1 MSWTEQNEL
10 AAYLSRQRWFAG
22 SQQVTVTQVQP
33 LPWLSDPRANPGVR
47 VEIVSVVSEPVT
59 SGSVEAGSEPGI
71 YNVPLSYRTEPR
83 DDLSYGFI
91 GATIVDDRTFYVYD
105 ALHDPEARAVLLAGF
120 TDAAVTPEGIT
131 YGRLPGFALEPGV
144 DNVLLGAEQSNTSV
158 VAGDAMIKFFR
169 RLSPGVNPDIE
180 VQEAL
185 TQAGSDEISPLLG
198 WIRGG
203 GFDLAMAGLFQRS
216 ATDGWDTARASV
228 RALRDD
234 AVRAREAGG
243 DFAGEAERLGAATAA
258 VHARLRELLPTAV
271 WGSDERDALVARL
284 NRRLDEAAAAHPE
297 VAEFVPGARAAYDR
311 IDRSTPIEVQRIHGD
326 FHLGQTL
333 RTTAGWKII
342 DFEGE
347 PSTPLEER
355 VRLDSPLRDLAG
367 MLRSFDYVAHSIPAM
382 TGVISL
388 DPTIDEAAL
397 ADDWVRRNQIAFLFG
412 YGFDRSDAGVALLR
426 AYEIDKAVYE
436 VAYEADHR
444 PDWIGIPVR
453 ALKGLVG
460 AQNAR

>member
-1 MSWTEQNEL
+1 MSWTEQPEL

-33 LPWLSDPRANPGVR
+33 LAWLSDPTADPGVR
-47 VEIVSVVSEPVT
+47 VEIVSVV
-59 SGSVEAGSEPGI
+59 AGSEPGI
-71 YNVPLSYRTEPR
+71 YNVPLSYRAEPR
-83 DDLSYGFI
+83 DDLSYGFV
-91 GATIVDDRTFYVYD
+91 GATTLDDRIFYVYD
-105 ALHDPEARAVLLAGF
+105 ALHDPDARAVLLSGF
-120 TDAAVTPEGIT
+120 AEGAQEPEGMT
-131 YGRLPGFALEPGV
+131 FGRMPGFALEPGV

-158 VAGDAMIKFFR
+158 VAGEAMIKFFR
-169 RLSPGVNPDIE
+169 RLSAGNNPDIE
-180 VQEAL
+180 VQQAL

-203 GFDLAMAGLFQRS
+203 GFDLAMVGLFQRS

-258 VHARLRELLPTAV
+258 VHAQLRELLPTAV
-271 WGSDERDALVARL
+271 WGSDQLDALVARL

-297 VAEFVPGARAAYDR
+297 IAEFVVGARAAYDR
-311 IDRSTPIEVQRIHGD
+311 IDRGVPVEVQRIHGD

-333 RTTAGWKII
+333 RTSAGWKII

-355 VRLDSPLRDLAG
+355 VQLDSPLRDLAG

-412 YGFDRSDAGVALLR
+412 YSFDRSDAMVALLR

-453 ALKGLVG
+453 ALRALITAADG
-460 AQNAR
+460 R

>member
-1 MSWTEQNEL
+1 MSTWTERPEL
-10 AAYLSRQRWFAG
+10 AAYLARQRWFAG
-22 SQQVTVTQVQP
+22 ARQVTVTQVQP
-33 LPWLSDPRANPGVR
+33 LAWLSDPSTDPGVR
-47 VEIVSVVSEPVT
+47 FEIVSVLR
-59 SGSVEAGSEPGI
+59 GAEPGL

-83 DDLSYGFI
+83 EDLSYGFI
-91 GATIVDDRTFYVYD
+91 GAAPIDDRIFYVYD
-105 ALHDPEARAVLLAGF
+105 ALHDPEARSLLLGGF
-120 TDAAVTPEGIT
+120 AEGAELPDGIH
-131 YGRLPGFALEPGV
+131 YHRLPGFALEPGV

-158 VAGDAMIKFFR
+158 VAGDALVKFFR
-169 RLSPGVNPDIE
+169 RLSPGVNPDVE

-185 TQAGSDEISPLLG
+185 TLAGSDEISPLLG

-243 DFAGEAERLGAATAA
+243 DFAGESERLGAATLA
-258 VHARLRELLPTAV
+258 VHLRMRELLPTAV
-271 WGSDERDALVARL
+271 WGPDEVDALVARL
-284 NRRLDEAAAAHPE
+284 NQRLDEVVAAHPV
-297 VAEFVPGARAAYDR
+297 VAEHAAGARAAYDR
-311 IDRSTPIEVQRIHGD
+311 IDRSLPVAVQRIHGD

-333 RTTAGWKII
+333 RTSAGWKII

-347 PSTPLEER
+347 PSRPLEDR
-355 VRLDSPLRDLAG
+355 IRLDSPLRDLAG
-367 MLRSFDYVAHSIPAM
+367 MLRSFDYVAHSIPAL

-388 DPTIDEAAL
+388 DPSADEAAL
-397 ADDWVRRNQIAFLFG
+397 ADDWVRRNQIAFLLG
-412 YGFDRSDAGVALLR
+412 YGFERSDALVAMLR

-444 PDWIGIPVR
+444 PDWMGIPLR
-453 ALKGLVG
+453 ALSGLIG
-460 AQNAR
+460 AASGR

>member
-1 MSWTEQNEL
+1 MSWTEQPEL

-22 SQQVTVTQVQP
+22 SQQVAVTQVQP
-33 LPWLSDPRANPGVR
+33 LAWLSDPSADPGVR
-47 VEIVSVVSEPVT
+47 IEIVSVVS
-59 SGSVEAGSEPGI
+59 GSEPGI

-83 DDLSYGFI
+83 DDLSYGFV
-91 GATIVDDRTFYVYD
+91 GATILDGRTFYVYD
-105 ALHDPEARAVLLAGF
+105 ALHDPDARAVLLSGF
-120 TDAAVTPEGIT
+120 VEGAQPPEGISF
-131 YGRLPGFALEPGV
+131 GRLPGFALEPGV

-169 RLSPGVNPDIE
+169 RLSAGVNPDIE
-180 VQEAL
+180 VQGAL

-258 VHARLRELLPTAV
+258 VHAQLRELLPTAV
-271 WGSDERDALVARL
+271 WGADELDALVGRL

-297 VAEFVPGARAAYDR
+297 VAEFAAGARAAYDR
-311 IDRSTPIEVQRIHGD
+311 IDRNVPVEVQRIHGD

-333 RTTAGWKII
+333 RTSAGWKII

-347 PSTPLEER
+347 PAAPLEER

-388 DPTIDEAAL
+388 DPAIDEAAL

-412 YGFDRSDAGVALLR
+412 YAFDRSDAIVALLR

-453 ALKGLVG
+453 ALRGLVG
-460 AQNAR
+460 GSDGR

>member
-1 MSWTEQNEL
+1 MSWTEQPEL

-33 LPWLSDPRANPGVR
+33 LAWLSEQTADPGVR
-47 VEIVSVVSEPVT
+47 FEIVSVVS
-59 SGSVEAGSEPGI
+59 GSEPGI
-71 YNVPLSYRTEPR
+71 YNVPLSYRLEPR

-91 GATIVDDRTFYVYD
+91 GATTVDHRTFYVYD
-105 ALHDPEARAVLLAGF
+105 ALHDPEARAVLLSGF
-120 TDAAVTPEGIT
+120 VEGAQTPDGIR

-169 RLSPGVNPDIE
+169 RLSPGINPDIE
-180 VQEAL
+180 VQDAL
-185 TQAGSDEISPLLG
+185 TRAASDEIAPLLG
-198 WIRGG
+198 WIRGDD
-203 GFDLAMAGLFQRS
+203 FDLAMANLFERS
-216 ATDGWDTARASV
+216 ATDGWDTARASF

-258 VHARLRELLPTAV
+258 VHAQLRELLPIAV
-271 WGSDERDALVARL
+271 WGADELDTLVARL

-297 VAEFVPGARAAYDR
+297 VAEFAPGARAAYDR
-311 IDRSTPIEVQRIHGD
+311 IDRSAPVEVQRIHGD

-333 RTTAGWKII
+333 RTSAGWKII

-397 ADDWVRRNQIAFLFG
+397 ADDWVHRNQIAFLLG
-412 YGFDRSDAGVALLR
+412 YAFDRSDAMVALLR

-436 VAYEADHR
+436 VGYEADHR
-444 PDWIGIPVR
+444 PDWIGIPTR
-453 ALKGLVG
+453 ALKALVG
-460 AQNAR
+460 AADGR

>member
-1 MSWTEQNEL
+1 MSWTEQPEL

-22 SQQVTVTQVQP
+22 SQHVAVTQVQP
-33 LPWLSDPRANPGVR
+33 LAWLSDQTADPGVR
-47 VEIVSVVSEPVT
+47 FEIVSVVS
-59 SGSVEAGSEPGI
+59 GSEPGI

-83 DDLSYGFI
+83 DDLSYGFV
-91 GATIVDDRTFYVYD
+91 GATTLDDHIFYVYD
-105 ALHDPEARAVLLAGF
+105 ALHDPDARAVLLAGF
-120 TDAAVTPEGIT
+120 SDAAATPDGVR
-131 YGRLPGFALEPGV
+131 YGRLPGFSLPPGV

-158 VAGDAMIKFFR
+158 VAGDTMIKFFR
-169 RLSPGVNPDIE
+169 RLSPGDNPDIE
-180 VQEAL
+180 VQQAL

-203 GFDLAMAGLFQRS
+203 GFDLAMAGVFQRS

-258 VHARLRELLPTAV
+258 VHAKLRELLPTAV
-271 WGSDERDALVARL
+271 WGRDELDALVARL

-297 VAEFVPGARAAYDR
+297 VADFVPGARTAYER
-311 IDRSTPIEVQRIHGD
+311 IDRTAPVEVQRIHGD

-347 PSTPLEER
+347 PSAPLSER
-355 VRLDSPLRDLAG
+355 IRLDSPLRDLAG

-388 DPTIDEAAL
+388 DPSVDEAAL
-397 ADDWVRRNQIAFLFG
+397 ADDWVRRNQMAFLFG
-412 YGFDRSDAGVALLR
+412 YAFDRSDAAVALLR

-453 ALKGLVG
+453 ALRALVG
-460 AQNAR
+460 GSEGR